1 MDRGEWSLIVV
12 IVAAIVIAVAVHFP
26 RSGADEDS
34 AKAKA
39 SSWVGAS
46 SLLGRRA
53 TGEDESEAP
62 GVGRRSADVKAPHL
76 TGGDPANGSTK
87 RNTGFSAGNTSES
100 ARTAQILP
108 LVGSRHDDVFR
119 AVPESGRK
127 STDGLSPWNLQDT
140 DPNSGSLAVNRSNSL
155 AAQPGTATS
164 SSQVPS
170 EQQGNAGAPS
180 RASDQN
186 AAPDAMLSLPLHGT
200 TEPEDP
206 GQPQPVAEQN
216 IKPANDGNGVQF
228 PVDSVLEYPDASNF
242 INPQAGS
249 LSLDVKPSWGTPSWD
264 DSNVNNSFVQVKTP
278 DMWQGQIMLF
288 RNGPYLRFVWFD
300 TNQQENG
307 VGVDIHNWAPGEDHS
322 VTATWGDAV
331 MSVYVDGKLA
341 GQQTYSGELA
351 LSEGLPMFLGSNPGS
366 HVPGADATL
375 QNFKVYNRPLT
386 PNEVAAQFANRNG

>member
-1 MDRGEWSLIVV
+1 MDRGELSLIGV
-12 IVAAIVIAVAVHFP
+12 IATAIVIAVAVHFP

-34 AKAKA
+34 AKANA
-39 SSWVGAS
+39 SSSVGTS
-46 SLLGRRA
+46 GLLGRRA
-53 TGEDESEAP
+53 TGEDEFQAP
-62 GVGRRSADVKAPHL
+62 GVGRHSVDAKAPHL
-76 TGGDPANGSTK
+76 TGGEPANGGTT
-87 RNTGFSAGNTSES
+87 RDTAFGAGATSES
-100 ARTAQILP
+100 ARSTQMVSLA
-108 LVGSRHDDVFR
+108 GSRHDDVVR
-119 AVPESGRK
+119 PVPESGRK
-127 STDGLSPWNLQDT
+127 SSASLYRWSLPDT
-140 DPNSGSLAVNRSNSL
+140 DPNSGSLAANRSNSL
-155 AAQPGTATS
+155 AAQPGTSTS
-164 SSQVPS
+164 SGQVPS
-170 EQQGNAGAPS
+170 DQQGNAAAPP

-200 TEPEDP
+200 TEPEDAD
-206 GQPQPVAEQN
+206 QPQPVAEQN
-216 IKPANDGNGVQF
+216 IKPGNDGNGVEF
-228 PVDSVLEYPDASNF
+228 PVDSVLEFPDASNF
-242 INPQAGS
+242 IYPQGGS
-249 LSLDVKPSWGTPSWD
+249 LSLDIKPSWKPSWD

-278 DMWQGQIMLF
+278 DMWQGQMMLF
-288 RNGPYLRFVWFD
+288 RNGTYLRFVWFD